1 MRATPE
7 AMPAGKRLDES
18 HAGGEACGE
27 GRWWLT
33 QPHMQWKETKTKKKG
48 IMEKKTVVIIHFNTP
63 ELTEA
68 AIRSLRKHGGEDY
81 KVVVFDN
88 STDVDFPSIDGL
100 PSRKMKA
107 RPFVVPR
114 GKAREVLGDV
124 KVINNR
130 KGKVIDFQKLLAE
143 YEAWCCERDYPQ
155 EQAADMLHVM
165 RRLGYDLHTHGL
177 FQGCFE
183 IVRKNRVNQLI
194 NDITYD
200 LLRYVASD
208 GKMQRISQ
216 TWFSMVVNHLF
227 SDKLNV
233 MAVSQDIITDGRLM
247 QWCRHGTQEAIKIE
261 PSIAPIMFGHKV
273 DVWKVNP

>member
-1 MRATPE
+1 
-7 AMPAGKRLDES
+7 
-18 HAGGEACGE
+18 
-27 GRWWLT
+27 
-33 QPHMQWKETKTKKKG
+33 MQ
-48 IMEKKTVVIIHFNTP
+48 
-63 ELTEA
+63 
-68 AIRSLRKHGGEDY
+68 
-81 KVVVFDN
+81 
-88 STDVDFPSIDGL
+88 
-100 PSRKMKA
+100 
-107 RPFVVPR
+107 
-114 GKAREVLGDV
+114 
-124 KVINNR
+124 
-130 KGKVIDFQKLLAE
+130 AE

-165 RRLGYDLHTHGL
+165 RRLGYDLQTHGL

-247 QWCRHGTQEAIKIE
+247 QWCRHGTQEAIKID
-261 PSIAPIMFGHKV
+261 PSIAPIMFGKKV
-273 DVWKVNP
+273 ETWKVNP

>member
-1 MRATPE
+1 MAMTRKRYTVLTYNFEGYEPVREVQEKDPE
-7 AMPAGKRLDES
+7 AEYVLVTDDKRLRSKTWTVMPAHVNDGLSRWEKCYDVRFHPFDYANTGIVVRLDASIEV
-18 HAGGEACGE
+18 
-27 GRWWLT
+27 R
-33 QPHMQWKETKTKKKG
+33 
-48 IMEKKTVVIIHFNTP
+48 
-63 ELTEA
+63 
-68 AIRSLRKHGGEDY
+68 RSLKEL
-81 KVVVFDN
+81 
-88 STDVDFPSIDGL
+88 VDRFEGQTVAGMAVGYDRCLMIHPH
-100 PSRKMKA
+100 RTTM
-107 RPFVVPR
+107 
-114 GKAREVLGDV
+114 
-124 KVINNR
+124 
-130 KGKVIDFQKLLAE
+130 QAE
-143 YEAWCCERDYPQ
+143 YEAWCCERGYPQ

-165 RRLGYDLHTHGL
+165 RRLGYDLQTHGL

-227 SDKLNV
+227 ADKLNV